1 MGTVKTEARGSK
13 IPTYHPDDGKQGAL
27 PVGAAAVET
36 LSDVLWDGL
45 NPCTET
51 EEAYADSENKLM
63 VVGERMEGD
72 DTGNDYSKSLTVL
85 NPTYKTTFP
94 SGPGAPPY
102 LGLLSRHRE
111 AGVGEARCL
120 LGLVVRWA
128 ALGALRSRFEFRPPA
143 FGSETRQT
151 VRASGSTCGAMMLP
165 LSTIEGQE
173 TEEVQTRPPEKG
185 ALPSENPDDLLNK
198 EEGKMSAKFLPICPL
213 PSVCFAYYL
222 ETDDS
227 DSDSQSDPDT
237 SKPGLSC
244 SSPSKPG
251 VDHEE
256 IQAWEC
262 PLCCLSIL
270 CLS

>member
-1 MGTVKTEARGSK
+1 MVRLVYTDTSEASCCLGE
-13 IPTYHPDDGKQGAL
+13 
-27 PVGAAAVET
+27 GAAWWPGVDEGSCITRPDVGTDAQSPGGREPGARLHGVGVSLAFIAVGGT
-36 LSDVLWDGL
+36 NG
-45 NPCTET
+45 
-51 EEAYADSENKLM
+51 
-63 VVGERMEGD
+63 
-72 DTGNDYSKSLTVL
+72 
-85 NPTYKTTFP
+85 TTFP
-94 SGPGAPPY
+94 SGPRAPPY
-102 LGLLSRHRE
+102 RGLLSRHRE
-111 AGVGEARCL
+111 AGGGEARCL

-143 FGSETRQT
+143 FGSERRQT
-151 VRASGSTCGAMMLP
+151 VRASGRACGAMMLP

-237 SKPGLSC
+237 LKPGSSC
-244 SSPSKPG
+244 TSPSKPG